1 VKPTVERKTLPSIRM
16 KTRVQNSRFHQ
27 ASLGVVAFLI
37 FLLNPSNGS
46 GAQCEE
52 CAPVRTA
59 SVKLQTDLQSH
70 ESLLQRNRD
79 YLARLDPSESSK
91 AIKVKSNIVI
101 LAVRIETIK
110 NNLVAAQSDLQAK
123 GCDQCPIN

>member
-1 VKPTVERKTLPSIRM
+1 M
-16 KTRVQNSRFHQ
+16 KTPVQISKFDQ
-27 ASLGVVAFLI
+27 TSPLGVIFFLI
-37 FLLNPSNGS
+37 FLFGPSNS
-46 GAQCEE
+46 FSAQCEE
-52 CAPVRTA
+52 CTPVRA
-59 SVKLQTDLQSH
+59 SSAKLQTDLQSH

-110 NNLVAAQSDLQAK
+110 NNLAAAQSDLQAK